1 MTTQEVWDID
11 IYSNIKRVLEDSR
24 NEILVATAW
33 FTDRDLYGILCDKV
47 TNGLSVKVIISN
59 HEDNK
64 RLDFNYLQS
73 LGAGV
78 KIISKNGRGMMHD
91 KFCVIDNKIAISGSY
106 NWTFNARKNNSES
119 VIYTQDLHTV
129 KSFREKFLK
138 MMEREEISLLPE
150 ENKKRGLI
158 NFLKKPFSTNVK
170 AEAKSVEDS
179 SINVKSI
186 HDLLP
191 KDEFEKDLDLII
203 SSEASDFDRDI
214 LNKRGYELAKKNHGD
229 SKIIF
234 KALDSIYS
242 IFVYEID
249 IIEEKKQKLIA
260 KINEFKI
267 KTINLLKSKSLLEQN
282 AVDSKCITDK
292 EEVNR
297 KIDGLKVEIDKNS
310 KTISDINDVRKK
322 QKQGRIEQLKN
333 EILVHEREFVKPKLN
348 IIDLVSNGLISFG
361 LLVYL
366 FFFYS
371 SAGYILLYSVQDAKL
386 AKDLGKPLAIQEVFN
401 PKALSLASDKGISAL
416 IFILLFVF
424 IPLGCALFSS
434 SIKRT
439 EIIGKS
445 NWFIRRGVDILHIL
459 KKYSLVIL
467 LDGFI
472 AYKVAKAIHDVA
484 YLSGNTDDKWSFSM
498 AISNVDFYLVFV
510 LGTVAVFLFEVFFD
524 KVKVAVESRNA
535 DVAKVENIL
544 IINQK
549 NKKITEINEKINTLD
564 LERSEVEKKNIEL
577 NNNLDS
583 LERDLIYLPDQ
594 ANNKIKEIEKKQNV
608 EIHSL
613 ENKTEICI
621 SNIENDRFPISVD
634 SLKDRISVFLEGWNE
649 LLHEEYSIG
658 KAKHFS
664 EEART
669 EADDW
674 MQTKKTMGL
683 NPNISNN

>member
-1 MTTQEVWDID
+1 MTKQEVWDID
-11 IYSNIKRVLEDSR
+11 IYSNLKRVLEESR
-24 NEILVATAW
+24 NEILVASAW
-33 FTDRDLYGILCDKV
+33 FTDNDLYDLLCEKV
-47 TNGLSVKVIISN
+47 STGLSVKIIISD

-64 RLDFNYLQS
+64 RLDFNYLIS
-73 LGAGV
+73 LGASV
-78 KIISKNGRGMMHD
+78 KIIPKNGRGMMHD

-119 VIYTQDLHTV
+119 VICTQDLHTV

-138 MMEREEISLLPE
+138 MMQKEEISVIPG
-150 ENKKRGLI
+150 ENMKRGLM
-158 NFLKKPFSTNVK
+158 NFLRKPFRTNTKKETK
-170 AEAKSVEDS
+170 AVEDS
-179 SINVKSI
+179 SINIESI
-186 HDLLP
+186 SNLLP
-191 KDEFEKDLDLII
+191 KDEFEQNLDLII
-203 SSEASDFDRDI
+203 SSEASDFDRDV
-214 LNKRGYELAKKNHGD
+214 LNKRGYDLAKKNHGD

-260 KINEFKI
+260 KINEYKI
-267 KTINLLKSKSLLEQN
+267 KTVNLLKSKSLLEQN
-282 AVDSKCITDK
+282 AVESKCNTDK

-297 KIDGLKVEIDKNS
+297 KIDGLKVGIDTNS

-322 QKQGRIEQLKN
+322 QKQGRIEQFKN
-333 EILVHEREFVKPKLN
+333 EILQHEREFVKPKIN
-348 IIDLVSNGLISFG
+348 VIDVVSNGLISFG
-361 LLVYL
+361 LLIYL

-386 AKDLGKPLAIQEVFN
+386 AQDLGKPLAIQEVFN
-401 PKALSLASDKGISAL
+401 PKALSLAYDKGISAF
-416 IFILLFVF
+416 IFIMLFVF

-434 SIKRT
+434 SIKRIEFT
-439 EIIGKS
+439 GKS
-445 NWFIRRGVDILHIL
+445 NWFIRRGIDILHFF

-472 AYKVAKAIHDVA
+472 AYKVAYAIHEVA
-484 YLSGNTDDKWSFSM
+484 YLSGNTADKWSFSM

-510 LGTVAVFLFEVFFD
+510 LGTAAVFLFEVFFN
-524 KVKVAVESRNA
+524 KIKVAIEARNE
-535 DVAKVENIL
+535 DVAKAENKL
-544 IINQK
+544 IIYQK
-549 NKKITEINEKINTLD
+549 NKMIIEIKEKMNILD
-564 LERSEVEKKNIEL
+564 LERSEIEKKNIEL
-577 NNNLDS
+577 KNNLDS
-583 LERDLIYLPDQ
+583 LERELIYLPDQ
-594 ANNKIKEIEKKQNV
+594 ASNKSKEIEKKQNV

-613 ENKTEICI
+613 DNKTEICI

-649 LLHEEYSIG
+649 LLHEEYSVG
-658 KAKHFS
+658 KAKQFS
-664 EEART
+664 EEARA

-674 MQTKKTMGL
+674 MQSKKTMGL